1 MSPQAQRAAAPYL
14 VVLLERY
21 QSVVRLP
28 SSRACVT
35 LLERTTEAAE
45 ALGGAGA
52 RPFLCAAGLRRASRA
67 DMAAAT
73 GFESCQSVGRSG
85 EI

>member
-1 MSPQAQRAAAPYL
+1 M
-14 VVLLERY
+14 VLLERY

-35 LLERTTEAAE
+35 LLERTTEAAEE

-73 GFESCQSVGRSG
+73 GFESCRSVGRSG
-85 EI
+85 EV